1 MRKIILQNAVS
12 LDGFF
17 EGPGRDIS
25 WHRVDEELHQHM
37 NDELSGVGGFIAG
50 RVTHELM
57 AEYWPAADQN
67 PESSPAEAGF
77 ARIWREMPKYVFS
90 RTLTEAPWN
99 TTVIADV
106 VPEQIAELKAQATG
120 DLVMSGADL
129 AGTFMRHGLID
140 EFRIYVQPVVIGQGR
155 RVFQSPDFTVDL
167 NLVESR
173 SFGNGVVLLRYEAS
187 GVPSAASA

>member
-37 NDELSGVGGFIAG
+37 NDELSAMGGFIAG

-57 AEYWPAADQN
+57 AEYWPAADRN
-67 PESSPAEAGF
+67 PESSPAEAVF
-77 ARIWREMPKYVFS
+77 ARIWRGMPKYVFS

-106 VPEQIAELKAQATG
+106 VPEHIGELKAQAGG

-140 EFRIYVQPVVIGQGR
+140 EFRIYVQPVVIGQGP
-155 RVFQSPDFTVDL
+155 RVFQSPDFTADL
-167 NLVESR
+167 HLVENR
-173 SFGNGVVLLRYEAS
+173 SFGNGVVLLRYEALN
-187 GVPSAASA
+187 VPSAASA